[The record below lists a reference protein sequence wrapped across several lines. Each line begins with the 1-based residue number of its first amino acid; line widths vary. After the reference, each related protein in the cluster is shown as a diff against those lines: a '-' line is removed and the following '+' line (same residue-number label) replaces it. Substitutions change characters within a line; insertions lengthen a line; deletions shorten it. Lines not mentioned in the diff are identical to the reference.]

1 MWNLLEGL
9 RLGATLIKIRFR
21 SNTQA
26 KRGNDVL
33 LKLSGDAAEGSV
45 EPGADVVDRGNDGKR
60 DPAAINPYS
69 MTAARAK
76 SL

>member
-21 SNTQA
+21 SNTRA

-45 EPGADVVDRGNDGKR
+45 ELDAHGNDGKR

-69 MTAARAK
+69 MAAACAK
-76 SL
+76 GL